1 MGTQTM
7 TQSPFLCTRWLV
19 VQASFLCVI
28 GGHVGA
34 ADGTLAWSQLWGS
47 PSDDYAY
54 AACADAADHVY
65 VAGYAKG
72 GFDGQTNAGAEDLC
86 LTRFTR
92 DGARV
97 WSRIWGSSAGDFGY
111 GVVADT
117 GAYVYVAGY
126 TAGAFDG
133 QTNTGGKDLCL
144 TKFSAAGGRQW
155 TRIWGSPLDESGWAA
170 SADGAGNIYVAGE
183 TFGGFDGQT
192 NAGFTDLCLTKFG
205 GAAREI
211 AITSVP
217 FTVFLPDTTAAIAGT
232 NADSIVIGSDMW
244 WLNTSTNGVAGTFVA
259 PVTRAWSVSS
269 IPLAFGPNLVTV
281 GGTNVLGAAVTDT
294 IAIELA
300 LPEPGVL
307 LALLGVVLCTMYKL
321 QVTM

>member
-1 MGTQTM
+1 VDTY
-7 TQSPFLCTRWLV
+7 
-19 VQASFLCVI
+19 
-28 GGHVGA
+28 GGVF
-34 ADGTLAWSQLWGS
+34 
-47 PSDDYAY
+47 
-54 AACADAADHVY
+54 
-65 VAGYAKG
+65 VAGRTDGAFG
-72 GFDGQTNAGAEDLC
+72 GQTNSG
-86 LTRFTR
+86 
-92 DGARV
+92 
-97 WSRIWGSSAGDFGY
+97 GSDF
-111 GVVADT
+111 
-117 GAYVYVAGY
+117 
-126 TAGAFDG
+126 
-133 QTNTGGKDLCL
+133 
-144 TKFSAAGGRQW
+144 
-155 TRIWGSPLDESGWAA
+155 
-170 SADGAGNIYVAGE
+170 
-183 TFGGFDGQT
+183 
-192 NAGFTDLCLTKFG
+192 CLTKFG

-307 LALLGVVLCTMYKL
+307 LALLGLVLCTMYKL
-321 QVTM
+321 QATM